1 MAKSDKERKAAQRAR
16 RKDEG
21 WMAFEVWVHL
31 EDWPKVKRYLDRL
44 NKARGGY
51 PGFSDNQTGDK

>member
-1 MAKSDKERKAAQRAR
+1 
-16 RKDEG
+16 
-21 WMAFEVWVHL
+21 MAFEVWVHL

>member
-1 MAKSDKERKAAQRAR
+1 MGKTAAERKREQRQR
-16 RKDEG
+16 RRDEG

-31 EDWPKVKRYLDRL
+31 EDWPRVKRYLDRL

-51 PGFSDNQTGDK
+51 PGLSDNQL